1 MRKLIVALTLMLI
14 FTALIAVEIKLDVAP
29 FMQAK
34 NSLQYPKMIKAA
46 EPMLPYYP
54 VRVLLPFGETMDS
67 ASISITDNY
76 VAAQGI
82 DIEHANVQQ
91 PISLSQTAEITGANP
106 EIYLRDAFYPA
117 KDWDYLGTQYY
128 RGYAIA
134 VLRLSL
140 QIQFSKA
147 GSACWKIN

>member
-1 MRKLIVALTLMLI
+1 
-14 FTALIAVEIKLDVAP
+14 
-29 FMQAK
+29 
-34 NSLQYPKMIKAA
+34 MIKAA

-106 EIYLRDAFYPA
+106 EIYLRDAFILQ
-117 KDWDYLGTQYY
+117 KTGTIWELNITVDMQLPCSTS
-128 RGYAIA
+128 IP
-134 VLRLSL
+134 SNT
-140 QIQFSKA
+140 IQ
-147 GSACWKIN
+147 